1 MSGSRRYVVGEIG
14 FRCAPIAFRAALNLE
29 FRETLMLKIIA
40 LTFTIGLGTC
50 LAQADR
56 AALTGTITDASQAAV
71 PNAHVKVVYPNTGL
85 SRDTTT
91 SDSGVFRLG
100 ELPIGLCH
108 VEVVANGFQPLKTTD
123 IVLNVAETR
132 TLDLTLAVSSA
143 AATVEVKSVAE
154 ALQQNNATVG
164 DVLNDSQ
171 LNNLPVNGRDWKSLM
186 SLVPGAVNGN
196 DFFST
201 GGDDINYRVD
211 GTDASGIRDQNM
223 KVYTRLTMS
232 QDAVAEFKVSAGLF
246 SAETGGTPGA
256 QVEVVTKSGTNELHG
271 TAFEYLRNAIFDSRT
286 PFDPATHP
294 PFKLNQFGASA
305 GGPVIKNKTFVFV
318 AYEAYRQRLA
328 QSLIGYV
335 PTPLLRQQVLSTS
348 PVLAPFINGY
358 PLPNDGLLSSQIGQW
373 TGQASSLED
382 EDVGTIRVD
391 HLFSDKFSSY
401 FRFTRNENRLS
412 VPQTL
417 GEANPQIIAPTTGVL
432 EFLNILS
439 PRTTNEFRLGV
450 DFLPW
455 NSETPSDITSTISVP
470 GLSAPA
476 AFQHQIW
483 HSTSGEINDSFTAVR
498 GSHTWKI
505 GVEARRILL
514 DLQAIP
520 GSNLSYATVADFIDN
535 NLNTA
540 TGSAGKPARTQFKT
554 EYFGYV
560 QDEWKIKPNL
570 TVNLGLRYDF
580 FNEFQEAHGRT
591 LGFSLQYCGGYCQAG
606 LPFGVPDKTN
616 FAPRVSLAWAPE
628 ALHDKTVIRAGGGV
642 YYGDGQLGDQQAPVT
657 NQGWSYSLSAATT
670 PNLTYPIYVDPNNL
684 PYTAPSDY
692 DRHRRSEMF
701 QEWTAQVQQLLPW
714 GLTGQASY
722 LGIEATHL
730 SSKSYENVINPLTG
744 ARPLAAFSQ
753 IGTVGSWSNSSY
765 QALQTSLQRTTRI
778 GLFLKVNYSW
788 SHAINE
794 DSQGGGGPATPQN
807 VACLVCD
814 KGNSASDQRH
824 ALYGNATYA
833 LPFGRTSRWGG
844 WSLSAV
850 NSFHTG
856 LPLNVTVTRK
866 ATALPDGN
874 TTNQRPNYVGGVSLI
889 PSVGQSINDWI
900 NIAAFTTPANGTW
913 GNAGRDIVDGPR
925 LFQIDSA
932 LQKDTRINERLGMV
946 FRVDVFN
953 VFNHPE
959 LGSPNLN
966 ISSPA
971 TFGRITS
978 LENTSPIGTGGARS
992 IQLALRF
999 RF

>member
-1 MSGSRRYVVGEIG
+1 MQ
-14 FRCAPIAFRAALNLE
+14 
-29 FRETLMLKIIA
+29 KIIVLA
-40 LTFTIGLGTC
+40 ITIGLGTC
-50 LAQADR
+50 FAQADR
-56 AALTGTITDASQAAV
+56 AALTGTITDPTQAAV
-71 PNAHVKVVYPNTGL
+71 PGAHVKIVYPNTGL
-85 SRDTTT
+85 FRDTTT

-100 ELPIGLCH
+100 ELPIGTCY
-108 VEVVANGFQPLKTTD
+108 VEVEANGFQTLKTTQ

-132 TLDLTLAVSSA
+132 TLDVALKVANASS
-143 AATVEVKSVAE
+143 TVEVESVAE
-154 ALQQNNATVG
+154 ALQENNATVG
-164 DVLNDSQ
+164 DVLVGKQ
-171 LNNLPVNGRDWKSLM
+171 LDNLPVNGRDWKSLM

-196 DFFST
+196 EFFST

-232 QDAVAEFKVSAGLF
+232 QDAVAEFKVSSALF

-256 QVEVVTKSGTNELHG
+256 QVEIVTKSGSNEMHG
-271 TAFEYLRNAIFDSRT
+271 SAFEYLRNAIFDSRT
-286 PFDPATHP
+286 PFDPAKHP

-305 GGPVIKNKTFVFV
+305 GGAAIKNKTFYFV
-318 AYEAYRQRLA
+318 SYEAYRQRLA
-328 QSLIGYV
+328 ESLIGYV
-335 PTPLLRQQVLSTS
+335 PTPLLRQQVLTTS
-348 PVLAPFINGY
+348 PVLTPFINGY
-358 PLPNDGLLSSQIGQW
+358 PLPNDGTLSSQIGQW
-373 TGQASSLED
+373 TGQASELED
-382 EDVGTIRVD
+382 EDVGTVRVD
-391 HLFSDKFSSY
+391 HRFTDTFTSY
-401 FRFTRNENRLS
+401 FRFTRNENRLN

-417 GEANPQIIAPTTGVL
+417 GEANPEVIAPTSGVL

-439 PRTTNEFRLGV
+439 PTTTNEFRFGM

-455 NSETPSDITSTISVP
+455 NSETPSDISSTISVP

-483 HSTSGEINDSFTAVR
+483 HSTSEDFVDSFNTVR
-498 GSHTWKI
+498 GRHTFKL

-514 DLQAIP
+514 DLQAVP
-520 GSNLSYATVADFIDN
+520 GYSVSYATVQDFIDN
-535 NLNTA
+535 ELNTA
-540 TGSAGKPARTQFKT
+540 TGSAGKPATTQYKT
-554 EYFGYV
+554 EYFGYF
-560 QDEWKIKPNL
+560 QDEWKIKPNF

-591 LGFSLQYCGGYCQAG
+591 LGFSLEYCGGYCQQG
-606 LPFGVPDKTN
+606 LPYGVPDKTN
-616 FAPRVSLAWAPE
+616 FAPRLSLAWAPE
-628 ALHDKTVIRAGGGV
+628 RFHDKTVIRAGGGIF
-642 YYGDGQLGDQQAPVT
+642 YGDGQLGDQQAPVT
-657 NQGWSYSLSAATT
+657 NEGWSYSLSAATT
-670 PNLTYPIYVDPNNL
+670 PNLAYPIYVDPNNL

-714 GLTGQASY
+714 GMVAQAGY
-722 LGIEATHL
+722 VGIEATHL
-730 SSKSYENVINPLTG
+730 SSKSYENVIDPLTG
-744 ARPLAAFSQ
+744 QRPLPQFGQ
-753 IGTVGSWSNSSY
+753 IGTVGSWENSSY
-765 QALQTSLQRTTRI
+765 QGLQTSLQRAFRS
-778 GLFLKVNYSW
+778 GLFLKANYSW

-794 DSQGGGGPATPQN
+794 DSQGGGGPTTPQN
-807 VACLVCD
+807 VACVACD
-814 KGNSASDQRH
+814 KGNSAADQRH
-824 ALYGNATYA
+824 AAYANASYA
-833 LPFGRTSRWGG
+833 LPFGRSSRWGG
-844 WSLSAV
+844 WSLSGV

-866 ATALPDGN
+866 ATSVPDGN

-889 PSVGQSINDWI
+889 PAGGQNINGWI

-913 GNAGRDIVDGPR
+913 GNAGRDIVDGPN
-925 LFQIDSA
+925 LFQIDAA

>member
-1 MSGSRRYVVGEIG
+1 
-14 FRCAPIAFRAALNLE
+14 
-29 FRETLMLKIIA
+29 MLKAVVFAIA
-40 LTFTIGLGTC
+40 VPMALC
-50 LAQADR
+50 YAQADR
-56 AALTGTITDASQAAV
+56 AAVTGVITDAAQAAV
-71 PNAHVKVVYPNTGL
+71 PNAHLKVVYPNTGL
-85 SRDTTT
+85 SRDTIT
-91 SDSGVFRLG
+91 SNSGVYRLSG
-100 ELPIGLCH
+100 LPIGICY
-108 VEVVANGFQPLKTTD
+108 VEVEATGFQTLKTTT
-123 IVLNVAETR
+123 IALNVGETR
-132 TLDLTLAVSSA
+132 TLDLTLEVASSKS
-143 AATVEVKSVAE
+143 TVEVKGVIE
-154 ALQQNNATVG
+154 ALEQSNATVG
-164 DVLNDSQ
+164 DVLVASQ

-196 DFFST
+196 DFFSS

-232 QDAVAEFKVSAGLF
+232 QDAVAEFKVSSALF

-256 QVEVVTKSGTNELHG
+256 QVEVVTKSGSNEFHG

-294 PFKLNQFGASA
+294 PFKLNQFGATM
-305 GGPVIKNKTFVFV
+305 GGPVFRNKTFFFV
-318 AYEAYRQRLA
+318 SYEGYRQRLA
-328 QSLIGYV
+328 ASLIGYV
-335 PTPLLRQQVLSTS
+335 PTPLLRSQVLATS
-348 PVLAPFINGY
+348 PVLTPFINGF

-373 TGQASSLED
+373 TGQASQAED

-391 HLFSDKFSSY
+391 HRFTDNFTSY
-401 FRFTRNENRLS
+401 FRFTRNENRLN

-417 GEANPQIIAPTTGVL
+417 GEANPQVIAPTSGVL

-439 PRTTNEFRLGV
+439 PRSTNEFRFGV

-455 NSETPSDITSTISVP
+455 NSETPSDITSTVSVP

-483 HSTSGEINDSFTAVR
+483 HSTSEDFVDSFTTVH
-498 GSHTWKI
+498 GKHTWKA

-514 DLQAIP
+514 DLFAVP
-520 GSNLSYATVADFIDN
+520 GYSISYATVADFINN

-540 TGSAGKPARTQFKT
+540 SGSQGKPARTQYKT
-554 EYFGYV
+554 EFFGYIL
-560 QDEWKIKPNL
+560 DEWKIKPNL

-580 FNEFQEAHGRT
+580 FNEFQESHGRT
-591 LGFSLQYCGGYCQAG
+591 LGFSLKYCGGYCAAG
-606 LPFGVPDKTN
+606 LAFGAPDTTN
-616 FAPRVSLAWAPE
+616 FAPRVSIAWAPE
-628 ALHDKTVIRAGGGV
+628 RFHDKTVIRAGGGI

-657 NQGWSYSLSAATT
+657 NTGWSYSLSSAIT
-670 PNLTYPIYVDPNNL
+670 PNLTFPIVLDPNNL
-684 PYTAPSDY
+684 PTTAPSDY

-714 GLTGQASY
+714 GLTAQVGY

-730 SSKSYENVINPLTG
+730 SSKSSENVINPLTG
-744 ARPLAAFSQ
+744 TRPLPAFGQ
-753 IGTVGSWSNSSY
+753 IGAVGSWSNSSY
-765 QALQTSLQRTTRI
+765 HGLQTSLQRASRS
-778 GLFLKVNYSW
+778 GLFLKLNYSW

-807 VACLVCD
+807 VACVSCD
-814 KGNSASDQRH
+814 KGNSAADQRH
-824 ALYGNATYA
+824 ALFGNASYA
-833 LPFGRTSRWGG
+833 LPFGHSSRWGG
-844 WSLSAV
+844 WSLSGV

-856 LPLNVTVTRK
+856 LPLSVTITRK

-874 TTNQRPNYVGGVSLI
+874 TSNQRPNYVEGVSLI
-889 PSVGQSINDWI
+889 PTTGQNLNDWI
-900 NIAAFTTPANGTW
+900 NIAAFATPANGTW
-913 GNAGRDIVDGPR
+913 GNAGRDIVTGPK
-925 LFQIDSA
+925 LFQVDAA
-932 LQKDTRINERLGMV
+932 LQKDTRLSERMGLV

-959 LGSPNLN
+959 LGNPNLN

-992 IQLALRF
+992 IQLALRLKF
-999 RF
+999 

>member
-1 MSGSRRYVVGEIG
+1 MRLTTARSTV
-14 FRCAPIAFRAALNLE
+14 LE
-29 FRETLMLKIIA
+29 GMLRTAGAVPGWRMPERLVI
-40 LTFTIGLGTC
+40 LCLLGLGC
-50 LAQADR
+50 CFAQADR
-56 AALTGTITDASQAAV
+56 AALTGTITDATHAPIAG
-71 PNAHVKVVYPNTGL
+71 AHVKVIYPDTGL
-85 SRDTTT
+85 SRDTIT
-91 SDSGVFRLG
+91 SNSGVYRLS
-100 ELPIGLCH
+100 ELPLGICQ
-108 VEVVANGFQPLKTTD
+108 VEVGAPAFQLLKTTA
-123 IVLNVAETR
+123 ITLNVGETR
-132 TLDLTLAVSSA
+132 TLDLALEVASA
-143 AATVEVKSVAE
+143 RTTVEVTSVAE
-154 ALQQNNATVG
+154 ELQQSNATVG
-164 DVLNDSQ
+164 DVLVSSQ

-196 DFFST
+196 DFFSS

-232 QDAVAEFKVSAGLF
+232 QDAVSEFKVSSAVF

-256 QVEVVTKSGTNELHG
+256 QVEVVTKSGSNEFHG

-294 PFKLNQFGASA
+294 PFKLNQFGATT
-305 GGPVIKNKTFVFV
+305 GGPVFKNKTFFFV
-318 AYEAYRQRLA
+318 SYEAYRQRLA
-328 QSLIGYV
+328 ESLIGYV
-335 PTPLLRQQVLSTS
+335 PTPLLRSQVLATS

-358 PLPNDGLLSSQIGQW
+358 PMPNDGLLSSQIGQW
-373 TGQASSLED
+373 TGQASELED
-382 EDVGTIRVD
+382 EDVGTVRVD
-391 HLFSDKFSSY
+391 HRFTDTFTSY
-401 FRFTRNENRLS
+401 FRFTRNENRLN

-417 GEANPQIIAPTTGVL
+417 GEANPQVIAPTSSVL

-439 PRTTNEFRLGV
+439 PRTTNEFRFGV

-483 HSTSGEINDSFTAVR
+483 HSTSEDFVDSFTTVR
-498 GSHTWKI
+498 GRHTWKA

-514 DLQAIP
+514 DLSAVP
-520 GSNLSYATVADFIDN
+520 GYSVSYATVADFIDN
-535 NLNTA
+535 NVNTA
-540 TGSAGKPARTQFKT
+540 SGSAGKPARTQYKT
-554 EYFGYV
+554 EFFGYI
-560 QDEWKIKPNL
+560 QDEWKIRPNF

-591 LGFSLQYCGGYCQAG
+591 LGFSLQYCGGYCAAG
-606 LPFGVPDKTN
+606 LAFGVPDTTN

-628 ALHDKTVIRAGGGV
+628 RFHDKTVIRAGGGI

-657 NQGWSYSLSAATT
+657 NTGWSYSLSSATT
-670 PNLTYPIYVDPNNL
+670 PNLVYPIYVDPNNL

-701 QEWTAQVQQLLPW
+701 QEWTGQVQQILPW
-714 GLTGQASY
+714 GLTAQAGY

-730 SSKSYENVINPLTG
+730 SSKSYENVVNPLTG
-744 ARPLAAFSQ
+744 TRPLPAFGQ

-765 QALQTSLQRTTRI
+765 QGLQTSLQRVSRS
-778 GLFLKVNYSW
+778 GLFLKLNYSW

-794 DSQGGGGPATPQN
+794 DTQGGGGPATPQN
-807 VACLVCD
+807 VACVACD
-814 KGNSASDQRH
+814 KGNSAADQRH
-824 ALYGNATYA
+824 ALFGNASYA
-833 LPFGRTSRWGG
+833 LPFGRSSRWGG
-844 WSLSAV
+844 WSLSGV

-856 LPLNVTVTRK
+856 LPLSVTITRK
-866 ATALPDGN
+866 ATAVPDGN
-874 TTNQRPNYVGGVSLI
+874 TTNQRPNYLGGMSLI
-889 PSVGQSINDWI
+889 PPTGQSLNDWI

-913 GNAGRDIVDGPR
+913 GNAGRDIVTGPN
-925 LFQIDSA
+925 LFQVDAA
-932 LQKDTRINERLGMV
+932 LQKDTRLSERMGLV

-966 ISSPA
+966 VSSPA

-978 LENTSPIGTGGARS
+978 LENTSPIGTGGSRS
-992 IQLALRF
+992 IQLALRLKF
-999 RF
+999 

>member
-1 MSGSRRYVVGEIG
+1 MLRTTARRTVLRMPERLVVVCL
-14 FRCAPIAFRAALNLE
+14 F
-29 FRETLMLKIIA
+29 
-40 LTFTIGLGTC
+40 GLGC
-50 LAQADR
+50 CFAQADR
-56 AALTGTITDASQAAV
+56 AALTGTITDATRAVV
-71 PNAHVKVVYPNTGL
+71 PNAHVKVLYPDTGL
-85 SRDTTT
+85 SRETIT
-91 SDSGVFRLG
+91 SGSGVYRLG
-100 ELPIGLCH
+100 ELPLGVCRAE
-108 VEVVANGFQPLKTTD
+108 VEAAGFQPLKTTA
-123 IVLNVAETR
+123 IPLNVGETR
-132 TLDLTLAVSSA
+132 TLDLTLEVASTS
-143 AATVEVKSVAE
+143 ATVDVTSVAD
-154 ALQQNNATVG
+154 ALQQTSATVG
-164 DVLNDSQ
+164 DVLNSSQ
-171 LNNLPVNGRDWKSLM
+171 LNYLPVNGRDWKSLM

-223 KVYTRLTMS
+223 KVYTRLSMS
-232 QDAVAEFKVSAGLF
+232 QDAVAEFKVSSGLF
-246 SAETGGTPGA
+246 SAEDGGTPGA
-256 QVEVVTKSGTNELHG
+256 QVEIVTKSGSNEFHG
-271 TAFEYLRNAIFDSRT
+271 TGFEYFRNAIFDSRT

-294 PFKLNQFGASA
+294 PFKLNQFGATLGA
-305 GGPVIKNKTFVFV
+305 AVIKNKTFFFV
-318 AYEAYRQRLA
+318 SYEAYRQREA
-328 QSLIGYV
+328 ESLIGYV
-335 PTPLLRQQVLSTS
+335 PTLSLRSQVLATS

-373 TGQASSLED
+373 TGQASEAED
-382 EDVGTIRVD
+382 EDVGTVRVD
-391 HLFSDKFSSY
+391 HRFSDVFSSY
-401 FRFTRNENRLS
+401 FRFTRNENRLN

-417 GEANPQIIAPTTGVL
+417 GEANPQVIAPTTGVL
-432 EFLNILS
+432 EFLNIIS
-439 PRTTNEFRLGV
+439 PTSTNEFRFGM

-483 HSTSGEINDSFTAVR
+483 HSTSEDFVDSFTTVR
-498 GSHTWKI
+498 GRHTWKA

-520 GSNLSYATVADFIDN
+520 GYSISDATVQDFIDN
-535 NLNTA
+535 NVNTA
-540 TGSAGKPARTQFKT
+540 SGSAGKPARTQYKT
-554 EYFGYV
+554 EFFGYI
-560 QDEWKIKPNL
+560 QDEWKIKPNF

-580 FNEFQEAHGRT
+580 YNEFQEAFGRT
-591 LGFSLQYCGGYCQAG
+591 LGFSLQYCGGYCAAG
-606 LPFGVPDKTN
+606 LAFGAPDTTN
-616 FAPRVSLAWAPE
+616 FAPRVSLAWAPGRF
-628 ALHDKTVIRAGGGV
+628 HDKTVIRAGGGI

-657 NQGWSYSLSAATT
+657 NTGWSYSLSSAIT

-684 PYTAPSDY
+684 PYTAPTDY

-701 QEWTAQVQQLLPW
+701 QEWTEQVQQLLPW
-714 GLTGQASY
+714 GMTAQAGY

-744 ARPLAAFSQ
+744 ARPLPAFGQ

-765 QALQTSLQRTTRI
+765 QALQTSLQRTSRI
-778 GLFLKVNYSW
+778 GLFLKLNYSW

-794 DSQGGGGPATPQN
+794 DTQGGGGPATPQN
-807 VACLVCD
+807 VACVVCD

-824 ALYGNATYA
+824 AVYANASYA
-833 LPFGRTSRWGG
+833 LPFGRSSRWGG
-844 WSLSAV
+844 WSLSGV

-856 LPLNVTVTRK
+856 LPLSVTITRK
-866 ATALPDGN
+866 ATAVPDGN

-889 PSVGQSINDWI
+889 PPTGQNLNDWI

-913 GNAGRDIVDGPR
+913 GNAGRDIVTGPN
-925 LFQIDSA
+925 LFQIDAA
-932 LQKDTRINERLGMV
+932 LQKDTTISERMGLI

-978 LENTSPIGTGGARS
+978 LENTSPIGTGGSRS
-992 IQLALRF
+992 IQLALRLKF
-999 RF
+999 